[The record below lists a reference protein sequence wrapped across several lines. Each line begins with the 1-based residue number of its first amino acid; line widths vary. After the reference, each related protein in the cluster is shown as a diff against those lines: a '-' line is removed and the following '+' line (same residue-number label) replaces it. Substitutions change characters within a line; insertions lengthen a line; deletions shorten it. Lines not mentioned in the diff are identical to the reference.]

1 MSLDRCLS
9 KTEWTGK
16 ISKFASK
23 GPKAIRGKT
32 ISKTTISSPWNLL
45 VRFEFFLNNS
55 EMEGDETIY
64 SQKESI
70 IIECD
75 CYSIYKPE
83 DMKTMARDLKSI
95 VLETFISNKFIEDED
110 IENTSNLIQDVL
122 RKTSLSYSLDINKTG
137 KYFTNTMNGIPENKF
152 YYCLNCSCKMKD
164 CDPYTYISEK
174 IKTNGSFYIETNK
187 AYNNRFFEDECPDMI
202 YMNIWNIDN
211 CGKPKQEKKVLLPVL
226 KSGKRN
232 NEFDDVVEMLD
243 GSCFDDLEA
252 KYQKPLVF
260 F

>member
-70 IIECD
+70 IIECEWD
-75 CYSIYKPE
+75 PKK
-83 DMKTMARDLKSI
+83 MKTMARDLKSI
-95 VLETFISNKFIEDED
+95 VLETFISNRFIEDED
-110 IENTSNLIQDVL
+110 IETMSNLIQDIL
-122 RKTSLSYSLDINKTG
+122 RKTGLYYSLDINKPG
-137 KYFTNTMNGIPENKF
+137 KYFTNTMNDFPVNNF
-152 YYCLNCSCKMKD
+152 YYCFNCSCKIKD

-174 IKTNGSFYIETNK
+174 IKTNEQFYIESNK
-187 AYNNRFFEDECPDMI
+187 AYNNRFVEDENPDMI
-202 YMNIWNIDN
+202 YLNIWNMDN
-211 CGKPKQEKKVLLPVL
+211 CGKPKAEKKVLLPIL
-226 KSGKRN
+226 KSGERN
-232 NEFDDVVEMLD
+232 KEFDDVVEMLD
-243 GSCFDDLEA
+243 GSCYDDLKA
-252 KYQKPLVF
+252 KYQKSLIF